1 MMKTN
6 VRGYAAVAAGLV
18 LLAAC
23 SGGGPV
29 VSLTISPSSPSA
41 MAGGPPVTL
50 TATLTNASGT
60 ITWALVGVGSLSS
73 TTGTTVSYVPP
84 TSAAAATTA
93 TVKASGGGVT
103 AEVTISIAPDGS
115 GGTPSITITGP
126 STTQAGGAA
135 VTYTATLTGGTGTIT
150 WSLTGGPGTLS
161 TSSGATTSYTP
172 PETVASATIATL
184 TASAGGATSSF
195 TITVTPASP
204 PATITVSGT
213 VVYPSQLP
221 ADGLTVVIT
230 GRPTTTSDASGRFSI
245 SGVTT
250 PYDCTVLDALVG
262 VSTTYVGLTR
272 SDPTVQVFDLI
283 EPRSGT
289 LTGSVTPFSAAAMP
303 PRVVFGSPEGAA
315 PAVDGAPAGDP
326 IPNRYEYELFPGWS
340 GPTVTTG
347 SVHALQW
354 EEENGLPTTYAY
366 GSQPDV
372 EVPNWGAGMVPPFA
386 MAPIGTST
394 LTGSIAAFEGAV
406 LLSKVVEV
414 HFKPAGLLPVVIDT
428 TAPLTFSYA
437 MPSLA
442 PSVAA
447 IDVTAA
453 AALGSGDD
461 LSYGYVRGLIP
472 DGDAHLTLLAPPLA
486 STPASGATGVGPTT
500 DFTWSAFTGGV
511 HVLVAKADG
520 GLPWYYVV
528 TSSTT
533 ARLPDLAAYGMPLP
547 ASADYS
553 WEIRAYAPF
562 TTVDAFGGPG
572 EPLARS
578 QQHGLS
584 ALRPFR
590 TR

>member
-1 MMKTN
+1 VIEGVPFVVSGATAFRADRAGRVAMMKTK
-6 VRGYAAVAAGLV
+6 VRGSAAVAAGLV

-29 VSLTISPSSPSA
+29 VSLTISSSSPSA
-41 MAGGPPVTL
+41 VAGGPPVTL
-50 TATLTNASGT
+50 TATLTNASDT

-84 TSAAAATTA
+84 TSVTAATTA
-93 TVKASGGGVT
+93 TVRASG
-103 AEVTISIAPDGS
+103 
-115 GGTPSITITGP
+115 
-126 STTQAGGAA
+126 
-135 VTYTATLTGGTGTIT
+135 
-150 WSLTGGPGTLS
+150 
-161 TSSGATTSYTP
+161 
-172 PETVASATIATL
+172 
-184 TASAGGATSSF
+184 GGATSSF
-195 TITVTPASP
+195 TITVTPATP
-204 PATITVSGT
+204 PATITVSGA

-230 GRPTTTSDASGRFSI
+230 GRPTTTTDASGTFSI

-250 PYDCTVLDALVG
+250 PYDCTVLDALAG

-272 SDPTVQVFDLI
+272 SDPTLQVFDLI

-315 PAVDGAPAGDP
+315 PAVDGDPAGDP
-326 IPNRYEYELFPGWS
+326 IPDRYEYELFPGWS
-340 GPTVTTG
+340 GPTMTTG
-347 SVHALQW
+347 TVHALQW
-354 EEENGLPTTYAY
+354 EDENGLPTTYAY
-366 GSQPDV
+366 GSQPNV
-372 EVPNWGAGMVPPFA
+372 EVPNWGAGMAPPFA
-386 MAPIGTST
+386 MAPIGAST
-394 LTGSIAAFEGAV
+394 LTGSITAFEGAV

-437 MPSLA
+437 VPSLA
-442 PSVAA
+442 SSVAA

-461 LSYGYVRGLIP
+461 LGYGYVRGLIP
-472 DGDAHLTLLAPPLA
+472 GGAAHLTLLAPPLA
-486 STPASGATGVGPTT
+486 SAPASGATGVGLTT
-500 DFTWSAFTGGV
+500 DFTWSRFTGGV
-511 HVLVAKADG
+511 HVLVVKADG
-520 GLPWYYVV
+520 ALPWYYVV
-528 TSSTT
+528 TSGTT

-547 ASADYS
+547 ASADYT

-562 TTVDAFGGPG
+562 TSVDAFGAPG

-584 ALRPFR
+584 APRPFR